1 MLICNFQQ
9 YFYFCI
15 FAGSKLNFYE
25 LLSRLENSFI
35 WSFYCL
41 EHRWKENQFSLCK
54 SVVMQGIRILK
65 LSLSVAWNATQLAVA
80 DLGTLKAAIVESQ
93 LSYQG
98 CLQIHA
104 WWMVLENRRPRSCI
118 AIHQSSMDRKKL
130 FIGLPSTTGNWKLDT
145 CLILSICRGQELK
158 LGSPINVTIFIPV
171 SA

>member
-41 EHRWKENQFSLCK
+41 EHRWKGNQFSLCK

-65 LSLSVAWNATQLAVA
+65 LSLSVAWNATQFAVA

-130 FIGLPSTTGNWKLDT
+130 FIGLPSTTGTWKLDT
-145 CLILSICRGQELK
+145 CLISSICRG
-158 LGSPINVTIFIPV
+158 
-171 SA
+171 